1 MAEIK
6 LSGKLPKGDADGIS
20 QLAGPLVENPHKVHV
35 AILLM
40 DCCKVTIDQDTGDA
54 VPTARIRRVEIVRRE
69 DLPQAE
75 RLVRRALEE
84 RSGSTVLPI
93 ELEDEISAAFAD
105 VDPRTGEV
113 KG

>member
-6 LSGKLPKGDADGIS
+6 LSGKLPRGDADGLS
-20 QLAGPLVENPHKVHV
+20 QLAGALVENPGRVHV

-40 DCCKVTIDQDTGDA
+40 DCKSVTTDQDTGDT
-54 VPTARIRRVEIVRRE
+54 VPTARIRRVEVVRGA
-69 DLPQAE
+69 DLDQAE

-84 RSGSTVLPI
+84 RSGSTVLPM
-93 ELEDEISAAFAD
+93 ELEDEITAAFTN

-113 KG
+113 KE